1 MSSNFFTRLFGGKKN
16 PDSIA
21 YRREMA
27 EKIAGH
33 RIRYVT
39 EKVNGVDEVIGRE
52 GSIDLRNG
60 EFIVFASSEVI
71 LRCDIDQLQA
81 WELLSKDGVVVTAP
95 DKEHGGAE
103 RTIIVYYVYYR

>member
-1 MSSNFFTRLFGGKKN
+1 MSSNIFSRLFGSKKN
-16 PDSIA
+16 PDSLA

-39 EKVNGVDEVIGRE
+39 EKVDGVDEIIGRE

-60 EFIVFASSEVI
+60 EFIVFASSNVVF
-71 LRCDIDQLQA
+71 RCDIDLLQA

-95 DKEHGGAE
+95 DKEHGGVE

>member
-1 MSSNFFTRLFGGKKN
+1 MSNSFFARLFKGKKN
-16 PDSIA
+16 PDSPA

-27 EKIAGH
+27 QKIAGH

-39 EKVNGVDEVIGRE
+39 EKINGVEEVIGRE
-52 GSIDLRNG
+52 GSIDVRHD

-71 LRCDIDQLQA
+71 LRCDVDKLQA

-95 DKEHGGAE
+95 DKEHGGVE
-103 RTIIVYYVYYR
+103 RTIIVFYVYYR

>member
-1 MSSNFFTRLFGGKKN
+1 MFKKLFTRLFGGKNN
-16 PDSIA
+16 PDSVA
-21 YRREMA
+21 YRRRMA

-33 RIRYVT
+33 SVRYVT
-39 EKVNGVDEVIGRE
+39 ERRGDVDEVIGRR
-52 GSIDLRNG
+52 GSIDLRQG

-95 DKEHGGAE
+95 DKEHGGVE